1 MVPLAHRGR
10 SPLVTSYSVEEHGSV
25 EPRTGKTR
33 TGMSEGVVTV
43 FPVRPVTETRSGTA
57 KPSRFCRA
65 LRGLYLE
72 KEDVQFGSLPTPMCQ
87 HSLCDKT
94 WKGPNV

>member
-43 FPVRPVTETRSGTA
+43 FPVRPATEDEWDSKAIEVLQGTPRTLSG
-57 KPSRFCRA
+57 KGGRA
-65 LRGLYLE
+65 IWQLADSDVPAFTLR
-72 KEDVQFGSLPTPMCQ
+72 EDMEGS
-87 HSLCDKT
+87 
-94 WKGPNV
+94 NV